1 MSQKRFEPRPATAPN
16 NITSPR
22 RKRRDWSGAGV
33 GLFLGLAGLL
43 VARLGWLRIQLDV
56 FSAFTI
62 QFAILTLAS
71 GIGLLV
77 PRFKSLTASLL
88 FVLGIVAYGLWPSL
102 TVGADG
108 PTPPG
113 TKRLRLATYNLDTG
127 QGRETAVAASL
138 AKLDADVIVITE
150 YDDSVHSITKA
161 IKELYPFMVPCDD
174 FARCDVAIA
183 ARMKVTRVE
192 GLMTSSAANA
202 VAVRLGADY
211 NNMMIVGVHSARFP
225 QSTRQF
231 AQMDNLAQRLAQEI
245 GPMIVA
251 GDFNATAQSRLVQ
264 NFARSL
270 DLNIGVRMPTYPTA
284 WGLPQLAIDQIL
296 VRTGIVP
303 IGPETTGDSAGSDH
317 VPIVRSFAVPLAQ

>member
-1 MSQKRFEPRPATAPN
+1 MAPTAPN
-16 NITSPR
+16 NITLPR

-71 GIGLLV
+71 GISLLL
-77 PRFKSLTASLL
+77 PRFKSLAASLL
-88 FVLGIVAYGLWPSL
+88 FVIGIVAYGLWPSL

-113 TKRLRLATYNLDTG
+113 TKRLRVATYNLDTG
-127 QGRETAVAASL
+127 QGREAAVAASL
-138 AKLDADVIVITE
+138 AKLDADVLVLTE
-150 YDDSVHSITKA
+150 YDGTVPAITKA
-161 IKELYPFMVPCDD
+161 VTELYPFMVPCED

-183 ARMKVTRVE
+183 SRMAITRQE
-192 GLMTSSAANA
+192 GLLLGDASNA
-202 VAVRLGADY
+202 VAVRLGAEY
-211 NNMMIVGVHSARFP
+211 GNVLIAGVHTARFP
-225 QSTRQF
+225 RSTRQF
-231 AQMDNLAQRLAQEI
+231 AQMETLAQRLAQEA

-251 GDFNATAQSRLVQ
+251 GDFNATAQSRVVQ

-303 IGPETTGDSAGSDH
+303 IGPETTGDGAGSDH